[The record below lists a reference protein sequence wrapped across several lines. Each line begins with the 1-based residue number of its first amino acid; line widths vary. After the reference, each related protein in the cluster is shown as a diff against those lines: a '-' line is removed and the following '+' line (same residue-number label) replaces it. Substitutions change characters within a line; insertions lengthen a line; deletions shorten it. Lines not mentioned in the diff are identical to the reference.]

1 MWPGVGGRRRLALAT
16 ALGPAVLSIVAGLV
30 APGRAE
36 AGETPWREG
45 FDGGALNPARWVT
58 TRDGDLRE
66 GVADVVDVS
75 PAGAHDFRLRLR
87 ADTRGTRD
95 DTVKFLGARTVRAF
109 PVTAGTRIAVTLDWN
124 GQANGS
130 YLSAALILSPE
141 ATRVNPLRG
150 RRWLKV
156 EYVGVPPGRTARLA
170 VALSAGG
177 RERTLYDEGWPEV
190 NRAGRAIGIQELI
203 LVFQRASFEVWEN
216 GERLLA
222 ARDTPLG
229 FDVAHVYLQLSSH
242 SNYPPREIFFDE
254 LRVSGPDTAEP

>member
-1 MWPGVGGRRRLALAT
+1 MSIAAGVVR
-16 ALGPAVLSIVAGLV
+16 
-30 APGRAE
+30 PGRAR
-36 AGETPWREG
+36 AGGTTWRES
-45 FDGGALNPARWVT
+45 FDGGTLDVTRWVT
-58 TRDGDLRE
+58 TRDGDFRE
-66 GVADVVDVS
+66 SVVDVVDAS
-75 PAGAHDFRLRLR
+75 PQSARDLRLRLR

-95 DTVKFLGARTVRAF
+95 DTVKFLGAGTVRAF

-156 EYVGVPPGRTARLA
+156 EYVGVPPGQTARLA

-190 NRAGRAIGIQELI
+190 DRAGRAIGIQELI
-203 LVFQRASFEVWEN
+203 LVFQGASFEVWEN

-254 LRVSGPDTAEP
+254 LRVSGPDSAEP